1 MKSPMP
7 DTLRFIDE
15 GTLCLNETYG
25 RLHSFSGPKF
35 KAYLRKTAEEIIDR
49 AVRMVIEDV
58 DRVVF
63 EEETSSVMM

>member
-25 RLHSFSGPKF
+25 RLHSFSGPQF

-49 AVRMVIEDV
+49 AVRVVIKDV
-58 DRVVF
+58 ERCIF
-63 EEETSSVMM
+63 EETSNVTV

>member
-58 DRVVF
+58 ERSIF
-63 EEETSSVMM
+63 EEDTSSVTV